1 LDFFETRFWNYF
13 GTHFSE
19 LYSYIIL
26 SCQCLHNRELT
37 WKRVG
42 VWLSVQTLSVCM
54 VVPSVSYSNR
64 LSEICMSH
72 LFVSLSAKCVICL
85 FFRPVC
91 LSVRPVFLIFLTVR
105 LFCLSIRPIKYSIM
119 PVCLLHL
126 FIFCLW
132 RTTLT
137 SKYNP
142 VTDKHGFPVSKLI
155 LHNSNNNVILSN
167 LTLNLVQGDLKTHAL
182 KNI

>member
-1 LDFFETRFWNYF
+1 M
-13 GTHFSE
+13 
-19 LYSYIIL
+19 
-26 SCQCLHNRELT
+26 HNRELA

-42 VWLSVQTLSVCM
+42 AWLSVQTLSVCM

-64 LSEICMSH
+64 LFCMSH
-72 LFVSLSAKCVICL
+72 LFVSLSAKCIICL
-85 FFRPVC
+85 FFRSVC
-91 LSVRPVFLIFLTVR
+91 LSVCPVFRIFLAFR
-105 LFCLSIRPIKYSIM
+105 LFCLSIRPINYSIM
-119 PVCLLHL
+119 PACLLHL